1 MSPTDEVMTG
11 EEYAFP
17 LSFAQARLWFLDQ
30 LLGATPMYNLSSAT
44 RLHVAVDPRALRR
57 AVGLLVERHESL
69 RTVFRVVGGE
79 PRQVVLPVV
88 RVPLEA
94 HDLRRLPPA
103 QREETTAQLVSEFAV
118 RPFDLAVGPLIRT
131 ALLWLDEREFVLL
144 VGVHHVVADGW
155 SVGVLS
161 RELGEVYGD
170 LVGGGDG
177 RVLAPLVV
185 QYVDFA
191 VWQRERL
198 AGEWLVGELGWWRGA
213 LDGLSGLALPTD
225 RARPAVQ
232 GHRGAGFGFV
242 VDRAV
247 VESVGVVARGSSAT
261 SFMVALAVW
270 AVVLGRWC
278 GQDEVVVGAPI
289 AGRDRAELEGLI
301 GFFVNTLVLRVDVSG
316 DPTFAEL
323 VGRVRE
329 VALGAYAHAEVP
341 FEKLV
346 EELAPQRDLSRNP
359 LFQVTFQLFDSPAA
373 EGGIGDGLE
382 IPVSSSLFDI
392 RVDMWPAAG
401 GWAGRVEFDSD
412 LFERASIE
420 ALIDRFVWLLGE
432 AAADPRRR
440 IGSWALLPD
449 EHRRLLQQWNDTA
462 AAVPAITVI
471 DAFAEQ
477 VTVNADRE
485 AVSDDEGTWT
495 YRQLDDES
503 RIVARRL
510 GDARG
515 QVIAVCLPRGRRF
528 AAAALG
534 VMRAGAAYLP
544 LDPAYPTARLSY
556 ILAHADADA
565 VITTDDLASQ
575 LDLPA
580 ATTPITTYTDHTD
593 QSTPST
599 VTPDDLAYVI
609 YTSGSTGEPKG
620 VEIEHHSLTNLC
632 HWHTTT
638 YHTTVDDRAT
648 QIASVGFDAAVWEL
662 WPYLTCGASVHTVTD
677 HTRNDPDLLI
687 DWLHTHHITI
697 TFIPTPLAET
707 LLDHPWPPNSP
718 LRYLLTGGDT
728 LHHHPNPDHPYTLI
742 NHYGPTETTVVATAT
757 TPGHRPDPG
766 TPGHRPDPGTHGIPP
781 TTQPPT
787 IGHPITNTTI
797 TIIDPAGQPAGPH
810 QPGELTIE
818 GPTLA
823 RGYHHDPTLT
833 HQRFTTTPG
842 HRPDPGTAHPDTTT
856 PGHRPDPARRYHTGD
871 LARWNHDGTITY
883 LGRTDHQLKIRGHRI
898 EPAELETIITTHP
911 NITHTTITT
920 HTTTPGHRPDP
931 RHSWAPPRPGHPPTL
946 RLHHHHQPHP
956 HTNPTARLA
965 GDAGARADGSSGD
978 RRHRLRPPDGQRQGR
993 HRRPAAAELRRRA
1006 ASRAPVRPDRG
1017 GALSTVGRSPQSR

>member
-1 MSPTDEVMTG
+1 MSLDERRRELIERRLRQRGVNVTA
-11 EEYAFP
+11 EEAIPRVARDGTFP

-30 LLGATPMYNLSSAT
+30 LSPGNPFYNVQTSI
-44 RLHVAVDPRALRR
+44 RHRGVVDHTALQA

-94 HDLRRLPPA
+94 HDLRHLPP
-103 QREETTAQLVSEFAV
+103 SERQGEAV
-118 RPFDLAVGPLIRT
+118 RIALEQLERPYDLTTGPLLRT
-131 ALLWLDEREFVLL
+131 KLVRLDEREFVLL

-580 ATTPITTYTDHTD
+580 ATTPITTYTTD
-593 QSTPST
+593 TDSRRRRRHRHPRRPGLRHLHLRVHRRTQRRRDRTPQPDQPVPLAHHHLPHHRRRPGHPDRLRRLRRRRVGT
-599 VTPDDLAYVI
+599 VALPHLRRQRAHRHRPHPQRPRPPHRLAAH
-609 YTSGSTGEPKG
+609 PP
-620 VEIEHHSLTNLC
+620 HHHHLHPHPPRRNPPRPPL
-632 HWHTTT
+632 
-638 YHTTVDDRAT
+638 AT
-648 QIASVGFDAAVWEL
+648 Q
-662 WPYLTCGASVHTVTD
+662 LTTALPAHRRR
-677 HTRNDPDLLI
+677 HPPPPPQPRPP
-687 DWLHTHHITI
+687 LH
-697 TFIPTPLAET
+697 
-707 LLDHPWPPNSP
+707 
-718 LRYLLTGGDT
+718 
-728 LHHHPNPDHPYTLI
+728 
-742 NHYGPTETTVVATAT
+742 
-757 TPGHRPDPG
+757 
-766 TPGHRPDPGTHGIPP
+766 
-781 TTQPPT
+781 
-787 IGHPITNTTI
+787 
-797 TIIDPAGQPAGPH
+797 PH
-810 QPGELTIE
+810 QPLRTH
-818 GPTLA
+818 
-823 RGYHHDPTLT
+823 RNHRRRHRHHPWA
-833 HQRFTTTPG
+833 PP
-842 HRPDPGTAHPDTTT
+842 RPDPGTAQTRHPPPPHHPT
-856 PGHRPDPARRYHTGD
+856 PHHRPPHHQHHHHHHRPRRTTRRPPPTRRTHHRGTNPRPRLPPRPHPHPPTLHHTPTPTADPA
-871 LARWNHDGTITY
+871 
-883 LGRTDHQLKIRGHRI
+883 
-898 EPAELETIITTHP
+898 
-911 NITHTTITT
+911 
-920 HTTTPGHRPDP
+920 HRPN
-931 RHSWAPPRPGHPPTL
+931 HSWAPPRPGPPLPHRRPRPLEPRRHDHLPRPHRPPTQNP
-946 RLHHHHQPHP
+946 RPPHRTRRTRNHHHHPPQHHP
-956 HTNPTARLA
+956 HHHHHPHHPTAHPLLGTA
-965 GDAGARADGSSGD
+965 
-978 RRHRLRPPDGQRQGR
+978 QT
-993 HRRPAAAELRRRA
+993 
-1006 ASRAPVRPDRG
+1006 RAPPNSAPTSPPPTPPPHQPNSPTRWPRG
-1017 GALSTVGRSPQSR
+1017 GRCTSGRTAPKRWTTRPSTSAGGTPATTEPRWARR